1 MITTKTPLCTM
12 IHKKTENSTPEIN
25 LFPIQGK
32 NIELSFNGDRIS
44 SDGGLLLLR
53 ELDSQLNLLSSVSN
67 CIHDERDQRYIDH
80 SVKELLTQ
88 RVFQIA
94 AGYED
99 CNDCNDL
106 REDMIFK
113 MCAGRLPQSDN
124 DLASQPTMSRLEN
137 TVTKTDLFRLGE
149 CLVDMFINSYSK
161 APSVII
167 LDCDDTN
174 NDTYGQQELTLFN
187 NYYNEYCY
195 MPLHI
200 YEGLSGKLI
209 TTILKPGRRNKQANV
224 ARLLRKLISYLR
236 VKWPR
241 TKIIV
246 RGDSHF
252 ASTDFMDWTESR
264 SNIGFITGL
273 AGNAK
278 LHELAQV
285 TIESAQREFNQ
296 YQKPVKRY
304 HSFMYKAG
312 SWENYQR
319 VIVKVEVSTMGT
331 NIRYIVTSLTDFR
344 TRDLYEK
351 GYCAR
356 GSAELRIK
364 DHKLYLKS
372 DRSSCTK
379 FTANQFRLF
388 LHSIAYI
395 LIHTLQ
401 KQVLKG
407 SEYANATMKTIQLK
421 IIKTAAWVKEMKTKI
436 KIELPQFCTTK
447 NEQIKGFEM
456 LIMLRT

>member
-1 MITTKTPLCTM
+1 M
-12 IHKKTENSTPEIN
+12 IHKNTENSTQELN
-25 LFPIQGK
+25 LFPIKGR
-32 NIELSFNGDRIS
+32 NIELSFSGDRIS

-53 ELDSQLNLLSSVSN
+53 ELDSQLNLLSSASN
-67 CIHDERDQRYIDH
+67 CIHDERDPRYIDH

-99 CNDCNDL
+99 CSDCNDL

-149 CLVDMFINSYSK
+149 CLVDIFINSYSK

-174 NDTYGQQELTLFN
+174 NDTYGQQELALFN

-209 TTILKPGRRNKQANV
+209 TTILKPGRRNKQANI
-224 ARLLRKLISYLR
+224 ARLLQKLVLYLR
-236 VKWPR
+236 AQWPK

-252 ASTDFMDWTESR
+252 ASQDFMDWTWIQP
-264 SNIGFITGL
+264 NVDFITGL
-273 AGNAK
+273 TGNAK

-285 TIESAQREFNQ
+285 TIESAQREFIQ

-319 VIVKVEVSTMGT
+319 IIVKVEVSTMGT
-331 NIRYIVTSLTDFR
+331 NIRYIVTSLADFR

-356 GSAELRIK
+356 GSMELRIK

-388 LHSIAYI
+388 LHSMAYI

-401 KQVLKG
+401 KQILKG

-421 IIKTAAWVKEMKTKI
+421 IIKTAAWVKEMKTRI
-436 KIELPQFCTTK
+436 KIELPQFCPTK
-447 NEQIKGFEM
+447 DEQIKGFKM

>member
-1 MITTKTPLCTM
+1 MIDKN
-12 IHKKTENSTPEIN
+12 TENSTQELN
-25 LFPIQGK
+25 LFPIKGR
-32 NIELSFNGDRIS
+32 NIELSFSGDRIS

-53 ELDSQLNLLSSVSN
+53 ELDSQLNLLSSASN
-67 CIHDERDQRYIDH
+67 CIHDERDPRYIDH

-99 CNDCNDL
+99 CSDCNDL

-149 CLVDMFINSYSK
+149 CLVDIFINSYSK

-174 NDTYGQQELTLFN
+174 NDTYGQQELALFN

-209 TTILKPGRRNKQANV
+209 TTILKPGRRNKQANI
-224 ARLLRKLISYLR
+224 ARLLQKLVLYLR
-236 VKWPR
+236 AQWPK

-252 ASTDFMDWTESR
+252 ASQDFMDWTWIQP
-264 SNIGFITGL
+264 NVDFITGL
-273 AGNAK
+273 TGNAK

-285 TIESAQREFNQ
+285 TIESAQREFIQ

-312 SWENYQR
+312 SWENYHR
-319 VIVKVEVSTMGT
+319 VIVKVEVGTMGT
-331 NIRYIVTSLTDFR
+331 NIRYIVTSLADFR

-356 GSAELRIK
+356 GSMELRIK

-388 LHSIAYI
+388 LHSMAYI

-401 KQVLKG
+401 KQILKG

-421 IIKTAAWVKEMKTKI
+421 IIKTAAWVKEMKTRI
-436 KIELPQFCTTK
+436 KIELPQFCPTK
-447 NEQIKGFEM
+447 DEQIKGFKM

>member
-1 MITTKTPLCTM
+1 MID
-12 IHKKTENSTPEIN
+12 KKTEITTSEIS

-32 NIELSFNGDRIS
+32 NIDLSFSGDRIS

-53 ELDSQLNLLSSVSN
+53 ELDYQLNLLSSASN
-67 CIHDERDQRYIDH
+67 CIRDERDQRYIDH

-113 MCAGRLPQSDN
+113 LCAGRLPQNGN

-137 TVTKTDLFRLGE
+137 SVTKTDLFRLGKL
-149 CLVDMFINSYSK
+149 LVDTFINSYSTV
-161 APSVII
+161 PSVII

-174 NDTYGQQELTLFN
+174 NDTYGQQELALFN
-187 NYYNEYCY
+187 TFYNEHCY
-195 MPLHI
+195 MPIHI
-200 YEGLSGKLI
+200 YEGLSGKLV
-209 TTILKPGRRNKQANV
+209 TTILRPGRRNKQANI
-224 ARLLRKLISYLR
+224 ARLLQKLISYLR
-236 VKWPR
+236 VQWPK

-252 ASTDFMDWTESR
+252 ASQDFMDWTCIQ
-264 SNIGFITGL
+264 SNLSFITGL

-278 LHELAQV
+278 LHELSNITV
-285 TIESAQREFNQ
+285 ESAQREFDRYKN
-296 YQKPVKRY
+296 PVKRY

-312 SWENYQR
+312 SWERYQR
-319 VIVKVEVSTMGT
+319 VIVKVEVTSMGT
-331 NIRYIVTSLTDFR
+331 NIRYIVTNLNDFR
-344 TRDLYEK
+344 ARDLYEK

-356 GSAELRIK
+356 GSMELRIK

-372 DRSSCTK
+372 DRSSCSK
-379 FTANQFRLF
+379 FEANQFRLF
-388 LHSIAYI
+388 LHSMAYI

-407 SEYANATMKTIQLK
+407 TEYANATMKTIQLK

-436 KIELPQFCTTK
+436 RIELPQFCPTK
-447 NEQIKGFEM
+447 IEQIKGFEILM
-456 LIMLRT
+456 LLRT

>member
-1 MITTKTPLCTM
+1 MID
-12 IHKKTENSTPEIN
+12 KKTEISTPEIN

-53 ELDSQLNLLSSVSN
+53 ELDSQLNILTSASN
-67 CIHDERDQRYIDH
+67 CIRDERDQRYTDH
-80 SVKELLTQ
+80 TIKELLTQ

-137 TVTKTDLFRLGE
+137 TVTKTDLFRLGK
-149 CLVDMFINSYSK
+149 CLIDGFVNSYSK

-174 NDTYGQQELTLFN
+174 NDTYGQQELALFN

-209 TTILKPGRRNKQANV
+209 TTILKPGRRNKQVNV
-224 ARLLRKLISYLR
+224 ARLLQRLVSYLR
-236 VKWPR
+236 AQCPE

-252 ASTDFMDWTESR
+252 ASKDFMDWT
-264 SNIGFITGL
+264 SNQFNVGFITGL
-273 AGNAK
+273 TGNSK
-278 LHELAQV
+278 LNELARV
-285 TIESAQREFNQ
+285 TIESAQREYNQ
-296 YQKPVKRY
+296 YHKAVKRY
-304 HSFMYKAG
+304 HSFMYKAE
-312 SWENYQR
+312 SWVNYQR
-319 VIVKVEVSTMGT
+319 VIVKVEVSAMGT
-331 NIRYIVTSLTDFR
+331 NIRYVVTDLKEFR

-356 GSAELRIK
+356 GSMELRIK

-388 LHSIAYI
+388 LHSMAYI

-401 KQVLKG
+401 KQVLNG
-407 SEYANATMKTIQLK
+407 TEYANATMKTIQNK

-436 KIELPQFCTTK
+436 KIELPRFCPTK
-447 NEQIKGFEM
+447 EEQINGYKM

>member
-1 MITTKTPLCTM
+1 MINKS
-12 IHKKTENSTPEIN
+12 IKNSTHELN
-25 LFPIQGK
+25 LFGIK
-32 NIELSFNGDRIS
+32 DKRIELNFSGDRIS

-53 ELDSQLNLLSSVSN
+53 ELDNQLNLLSSASN
-67 CIHDERDQRYIDH
+67 CLHDGRDQRYIDH

-99 CNDCNDL
+99 CNDCDDL
-106 REDMIFK
+106 RSDMIFK
-113 MCAGRLPQSDN
+113 LCAGRLPQSDN

-137 TVTKTDLFRLGE
+137 SVTNTDLLCLGKY
-149 CLVDMFINSYSK
+149 LVDVFINSYSK

-174 NDTYGQQELTLFN
+174 NDTYGQQELAIFN

-209 TTILKPGRRNKQANV
+209 TTILKPGRRNKQVNV
-224 ARLLRKLISYLR
+224 ARLLKKLIKHLR
-236 VKWPR
+236 LQWPD

-252 ASTDFMDWTESR
+252 ASQDFMDWTL
-264 SNIGFITGL
+264 NQPKVGFITGL

-278 LHELAQV
+278 LHELAKV
-285 TIESAQREFNQ
+285 TSESAEREFKQ

-312 SWENYQR
+312 SWESYQR
-319 VIVKVEVSTMGT
+319 VIVKVEVSFMGT
-331 NIRYIVTSLTDFR
+331 NIRYIVTNMNDFR
-344 TRDLYEK
+344 ARDLYEK

-372 DRSSCTK
+372 DRSSCSK

-388 LHSIAYI
+388 LHSMAYI

-401 KQVLKG
+401 KEVLKE

-447 NEQIKGFEM
+447 NEQIKGYER
-456 LIMLRT
+456 LIILRT

>member
-1 MITTKTPLCTM
+1 MIDK
-12 IHKKTENSTPEIN
+12 NPEITAPKLN
-25 LFPIQGK
+25 LFSIQGK
-32 NIELSFNGDRIS
+32 DIELSFSGDRIS

-53 ELDSQLNLLSSVSN
+53 EVDNQLNLLSSASK
-67 CIHDERDQRYIDH
+67 CILDERDKRYIDH
-80 SVKELLTQ
+80 SVKELLKQ

-106 REDMIFK
+106 HEDMIFK
-113 MCAGRLPQSDN
+113 LCAGRLPQSEN

-137 TVTKTDLFRLGE
+137 TVTKTDLFRLGKF
-149 CLVDMFINSYSK
+149 LVDNFINSYSTV
-161 APSVII
+161 PSVII
-167 LDCDDTN
+167 LDCDDAN
-174 NDTYGQQELTLFN
+174 NDIYGQQELALFN
-187 NYYNEYCY
+187 NFYNEHCY
-195 MPLHI
+195 MPIHI
-200 YEGLSGKLI
+200 YEGLSGKLV
-209 TTILKPGRRNKQANV
+209 TTILRPGRRNKQANI
-224 ARLLRKLISYLR
+224 ARLLQKLVLYLR
-236 VKWPR
+236 VQWPK

-252 ASTDFMDWTESR
+252 ASQDFMDWTWIQP
-264 SNIGFITGL
+264 NLGFITGL

-278 LHELAQV
+278 LHELSHV
-285 TIESAQREFNQ
+285 TVESAQREFNR
-296 YQKPVKRY
+296 YQNPVKRY

-312 SWENYQR
+312 SWESYQR
-319 VIVKVEVSTMGT
+319 VIVKVEVNSMGT
-331 NIRYIVTSLTDFR
+331 IIRYIVTNLNDFR
-344 TRDLYEK
+344 ARDLCEK
-351 GYCAR
+351 GYCER
-356 GSAELRIK
+356 YSMELRIK

-388 LHSIAYI
+388 LHSLAYI

-407 SEYANATMKTIQLK
+407 SEYANATMKTIKLK

-436 KIELPQFCTTK
+436 RIELPQCCPTR

-456 LIMLRT
+456 LMLLRT

>member
-1 MITTKTPLCTM
+1 MID
-12 IHKKTENSTPEIN
+12 KKTEITASEIS

-32 NIELSFNGDRIS
+32 NIDLSFSGDRIS

-53 ELDSQLNLLSSVSN
+53 ELESQLNLLSSASN
-67 CIHDERDQRYIDH
+67 CINDERDQRYIDH

-106 REDMIFK
+106 SEDMIFK
-113 MCAGRLPQSDN
+113 LCAGRLPQNGN

-137 TVTKTDLFRLGE
+137 AVTRTDLFRLGKL
-149 CLVDMFINSYSK
+149 LVDTFINSYSNV
-161 APSVII
+161 PSVII

-174 NDTYGQQELTLFN
+174 NDIYGQQELALFN
-187 NYYNEYCY
+187 TFYNEHCY
-195 MPLHI
+195 MPIHI

-209 TTILKPGRRNKQANV
+209 TTILRPGRRNKQANI
-224 ARLLRKLISYLR
+224 ARLLQKLISYLR
-236 VKWPR
+236 VQWPK

-252 ASTDFMDWTESR
+252 ASQDFMDWTCIQPNLS
-264 SNIGFITGL
+264 FITGL

-278 LHELAQV
+278 LHELSQITV
-285 TIESAQREFNQ
+285 ESAQREFNR
-296 YQKPVKRY
+296 YQNSVKRY

-312 SWENYQR
+312 SWERYQR
-319 VIVKVEVSTMGT
+319 VIVKVEVTSMGN
-331 NIRYIVTSLTDFR
+331 NIRYIVTNLNDFR
-344 TRDLYEK
+344 ARDLYEK

-356 GSAELRIK
+356 GSMELRIK

-372 DRSSCTK
+372 DRSSCSK
-379 FTANQFRLF
+379 FEANQFRLF
-388 LHSIAYI
+388 LHSMAYI
-395 LIHTLQ
+395 LIHTLK

-407 SEYANATMKTIQLK
+407 TEYANATMKTIQLK

-436 KIELPQFCTTK
+436 RIELPQFCPTK
-447 NEQIKGFEM
+447 NEQCKGFEM
-456 LIMLRT
+456 LMLLRT

>member
-1 MITTKTPLCTM
+1 MIDKN
-12 IHKKTENSTPEIN
+12 TENSTQELN
-25 LFPIQGK
+25 LFPIKGK
-32 NIELSFNGDRIS
+32 NIELSFNGDRVS

-53 ELDSQLNLLSSVSN
+53 ELDSQLNLLSSASN
-67 CIHDERDQRYIDH
+67 CIRDERDHRYLDH
-80 SVKELLTQ
+80 SVKELLRQ

-99 CNDCNDL
+99 CNDCNNL

-149 CLVDMFINSYSK
+149 CLVDVFISSYSE

-174 NDTYGQQELTLFN
+174 NDTYGQQELALFN
-187 NYYNEYCY
+187 NYYNEHCY
-195 MPLHI
+195 MPIHI
-200 YEGLSGKLI
+200 YEGLSGKLV
-209 TTILKPGRRNKQANV
+209 TTILRPGRRNKQANI
-224 ARLLRKLISYLR
+224 ARLLQKLISYLR
-236 VKWPR
+236 VKWPK

-252 ASTDFMDWTESR
+252 ASQDFMDWTR
-264 SNIGFITGL
+264 IQPNVDFITGL
-273 AGNAK
+273 AGNAI
-278 LHELAQV
+278 LHELARV
-285 TIESAQREFNQ
+285 TIESAQREFNK
-296 YQKPVKRY
+296 YQNPVKRY

-319 VIVKVEVSTMGT
+319 VIVKVEVNSMGT
-331 NIRYIVTSLTDFR
+331 NIRYIVTSLNDFR
-344 TRDLYEK
+344 ARDLYEK

-356 GSAELRIK
+356 GSMELRIK

-388 LHSIAYI
+388 LHSMAYI

-421 IIKTAAWVKEMKTKI
+421 IIKTAAWVKEMKTRI
-436 KIELPQFCTTK
+436 KIELPQFCPTR

-456 LIMLRT
+456 FMLLRT

>member
-1 MITTKTPLCTM
+1 MINK
-12 IHKKTENSTPEIN
+12 ITENFPNELT
-25 LFPIQGK
+25 LFPIK
-32 NIELSFNGDRIS
+32 DRNIELSFSGDRMS

-53 ELDSQLNLLSSVSN
+53 ELDNQLNLLSSASN
-67 CIHDERDQRYIDH
+67 CIFDGRDLRYIDY

-106 REDMIFK
+106 REDMVLK
-113 MCAGRLPQSDN
+113 LCAGRLPKSDN
-124 DLASQPTMSRLEN
+124 DLASQPTISRLEN
-137 TVTKTDLFRLGE
+137 TVTKTDLFRLGK
-149 CLVDMFINSYSK
+149 CLIDSFVNSYSK

-174 NDTYGQQELTLFN
+174 NDIYGQQELALFN

-209 TTILKPGRRNKQANV
+209 TTILKPGRRNKQVNV
-224 ARLLRKLISYLR
+224 ARLLQRLVSYLR
-236 VKWPR
+236 AQWPE

-252 ASTDFMDWTESR
+252 ASKDFMDWT
-264 SNIGFITGL
+264 SNQFNVGFITGL
-273 AGNAK
+273 TGNAK
-278 LHELAQV
+278 LNELARM
-285 TIESAQREFNQ
+285 TIESAQREYNQ

-304 HSFMYKAG
+304 HSFMYKAE
-312 SWENYQR
+312 SWVNYQR

-331 NIRYIVTSLTDFR
+331 NIRYIVTDLKEFR

-356 GSAELRIK
+356 GSMELRIK

-388 LHSIAYI
+388 LHSMAYI

-407 SEYANATMKTIQLK
+407 TEYANATMKTIQNK

-436 KIELPQFCTTK
+436 KIELPRFCPTK
-447 NEQIKGFEM
+447 EEQINGYKM

>member
-1 MITTKTPLCTM
+1 M
-12 IHKKTENSTPEIN
+12 IHKYTENFTSELN
-25 LFPIQGK
+25 LFPIKGK
-32 NIELSFNGDRIS
+32 NIELSFSGDRIS

-53 ELDSQLNLLSSVSN
+53 ELDSQLNLLSSASD

-80 SVKELLTQ
+80 SVKELLRQ

-113 MCAGRLPQSDN
+113 MCAGRLPQSEN

-137 TVTKTDLFRLGE
+137 TVKKTDLFRLGKF
-149 CLVDMFINSYSK
+149 LVDVFISSYSE

-174 NDTYGQQELTLFN
+174 NDTYGQQELALFN
-187 NYYNEYCY
+187 NFYNEHCY
-195 MPLHI
+195 MPIHI
-200 YEGLSGKLI
+200 YEGLSGKLV
-209 TTILKPGRRNKQANV
+209 TTILRPGRRNKQVNI
-224 ARLLRKLISYLR
+224 ARLLQKLISYLR
-236 VKWPR
+236 VKWPK

-252 ASTDFMDWTESR
+252 ASQDFMDWACIHSKVD
-264 SNIGFITGL
+264 FITGL
-273 AGNAK
+273 AGNAI
-278 LHELAQV
+278 LHELAKV

-304 HSFMYKAG
+304 HSFMYKAR

-319 VIVKVEVSTMGT
+319 VIVKVEVTTMGT
-331 NIRYIVTSLTDFR
+331 NIRYIVTSLSDYR

-356 GSAELRIK
+356 GSMELRIK

-388 LHSIAYI
+388 LHSMAYI

-421 IIKTAAWVKEMKTKI
+421 IIKTAAWVKEMKTRI
-436 KIELPQFCTTK
+436 KIELPQFCPTR

-456 LIMLRT
+456 LMMLRT

>member
-1 MITTKTPLCTM
+1 MID
-12 IHKKTENSTPEIN
+12 KKNEISAQELN
-25 LFPIQGK
+25 LFPLQGK
-32 NIELSFNGDRIS
+32 NIELSFSGDRIS

-53 ELDSQLNLLSSVSN
+53 ELDSQLNLLFSASN
-67 CIHDERDQRYIDH
+67 CIHDERDQRYVDH
-80 SVKELLTQ
+80 SIKELLTQ

-137 TVTKTDLFRLGE
+137 AVTKTDLFRLGE
-149 CLVDMFINSYSK
+149 CLVDVFVNSYSK

-174 NDTYGQQELTLFN
+174 NDTYGQQELAIFN
-187 NYYNEYCY
+187 TYYNEYCY

-224 ARLLRKLISYLR
+224 ARLLKKLVLYLR
-236 VKWPR
+236 AQWPK

-252 ASTDFMDWTESR
+252 SSQDFMDWTR
-264 SNIGFITGL
+264 TQSNVDFITGL
-273 AGNAK
+273 TGNSK
-278 LHELAQV
+278 LHDLAQV
-285 TIESAQREFNQ
+285 TVESAEREFKQ
-296 YQKPVKRY
+296 YQRPVKRY

-331 NIRYIVTSLTDFR
+331 NIRYIVTSLIDFR

-356 GSAELRIK
+356 GSMELRIK
-364 DHKLYLKS
+364 DHKLYLQS

-388 LHSIAYI
+388 LHSMAYI

-401 KQVLKG
+401 KEVLKE
-407 SEYANATMKTIQLK
+407 SEYANATMKTIQIK

-436 KIELPQFCTTK
+436 KIELPRFCTTK
-447 NEQIKGFEM
+447 SEQVRGYES

>member
-1 MITTKTPLCTM
+1 MIYKN
-12 IHKKTENSTPEIN
+12 TENFAPGLN
-25 LFPIQGK
+25 LFPIKGRH
-32 NIELSFNGDRIS
+32 IELSYSGDRIS

-53 ELDSQLNLLSSVSN
+53 ELDSQLNLLSSASN
-67 CIHDERDQRYIDH
+67 CIQDARDHRYIDH
-80 SVKELLTQ
+80 SIKELLTQ

-113 MCAGRLPQSDN
+113 ICAGRLPQSDN

-137 TVTKTDLFRLGE
+137 TVTRTDLFRLGK
-149 CLVDMFINSYSK
+149 CLVDIFISSYSK
-161 APSVII
+161 TPSIII
-167 LDCDDTN
+167 LDCDDTD
-174 NDTYGQQELTLFN
+174 NDTYGQQELALFN
-187 NYYNEYCY
+187 NFYNEHCY
-195 MPLHI
+195 MPIHI
-200 YEGLSGKLI
+200 YEGLSGKLV
-209 TTILKPGRRNKQANV
+209 TTILRPGRRNKQVNI
-224 ARLLRKLISYLR
+224 ARLLQKLVSYLR
-236 VKWPR
+236 MKWPK

-252 ASTDFMDWTESR
+252 ESKDFMDWTGTQ
-264 SNIGFITGL
+264 SNVGFITGL

-278 LHELAQV
+278 LHELAQI

-319 VIVKVEVSTMGT
+319 VIVKVEVTSMGT

-356 GSAELRIK
+356 GSMELRIK

-388 LHSIAYI
+388 LHSMAYI

-401 KQVLKG
+401 KEVLKG

-447 NEQIKGFEM
+447 TEQIRGYER
-456 LIMLRT
+456 LIILRT

>member
-1 MITTKTPLCTM
+1 MIYKN
-12 IHKKTENSTPEIN
+12 TENSTQELN
-25 LFPIQGK
+25 LFPIEGK

-53 ELDSQLNLLSSVSN
+53 ELDSQLNLLSSASN
-67 CIHDERDQRYIDH
+67 CIHDDRDQRYTDH
-80 SVKELLTQ
+80 TIKELLTQ

-124 DLASQPTMSRLEN
+124 DLASQSTMSRLEN
-137 TVTKTDLFRLGE
+137 TVTMTDLFRLGE
-149 CLVDMFINSYSK
+149 CLVDLFVNSYSK

-174 NDTYGQQELTLFN
+174 NDTYGQQELALFN

-224 ARLLRKLISYLR
+224 ARLLQKLISYLR
-236 VKWPR
+236 LQWPD

-252 ASTDFMDWTESR
+252 ASQDFMDWASIQP
-264 SNIGFITGL
+264 NVDFITGL
-273 AGNAK
+273 TANAK

-304 HSFMYKAG
+304 HSFLYKAG

-331 NIRYIVTSLTDFR
+331 NIRYIVTSLADFR

-356 GSAELRIK
+356 GSMELRIK

-388 LHSIAYI
+388 LHSMAYI

-401 KQVLKG
+401 KKVLKG
-407 SEYANATMKTIQLK
+407 TEYANATMKTIQIK
-421 IIKTAAWVKEMKTKI
+421 IIKTAAWVKELKTKI

-447 NEQIKGFEM
+447 DEQIKGFER
-456 LIMLRT
+456 LIALRT

>member
-1 MITTKTPLCTM
+1 MIDKN
-12 IHKKTENSTPEIN
+12 TENFPNELT
-25 LFPIQGK
+25 LFPIKGRDIK
-32 NIELSFNGDRIS
+32 LSFSGDRIS

-53 ELDSQLNLLSSVSN
+53 EIDRVLNLLSSASQ
-67 CIHDERDQRYIDH
+67 CILDSRDERYIDH
-80 SVKELLTQ
+80 TVKELLTQ

-106 REDMIFK
+106 RGDMILK
-113 MCAGRLPQSDN
+113 ICTNRLPHSDN

-137 TVTKTDLFRLGE
+137 SVTKSDLFRLGKY
-149 CLVDMFINSYSK
+149 LVDHFMGSYSE
-161 APSVII
+161 PPPVII

-174 NDTYGQQELTLFN
+174 NDTYGQQELALFN

-224 ARLLRKLISYLR
+224 AKLLQKLVFYLR
-236 VKWPR
+236 ARWPK

-252 ASTDFMDWTESR
+252 ASQAIMDWASIQP
-264 SNIGFITGL
+264 NVGFITGL
-273 AGNAK
+273 TGNVK
-278 LHELAQV
+278 LHELARV

-331 NIRYIVTSLTDFR
+331 NIRYIVTSLNDFR

-356 GSAELRIK
+356 GSMELRIK

-388 LHSIAYI
+388 LHSIAYV

-401 KQVLKG
+401 KEVLKG
-407 SEYANATMKTIQLK
+407 TEYANATMKTIQLK

-447 NEQIKGFEM
+447 DEQVRGYER

>member
-1 MITTKTPLCTM
+1 M
-12 IHKKTENSTPEIN
+12 IHKNTENFTPELN
-25 LFPIQGK
+25 LFPIKGK
-32 NIELSFNGDRIS
+32 NIELSFSGDRIS

-53 ELDSQLNLLSSVSN
+53 ELDSQLNLLSSASN

-80 SVKELLTQ
+80 SVKELLRQ

-113 MCAGRLPQSDN
+113 MCVGRLPQSEN

-137 TVTKTDLFRLGE
+137 TVKKTDLFRLGKF
-149 CLVDMFINSYSK
+149 LVDVFISSYSE

-174 NDTYGQQELTLFN
+174 NDTYGQQELALFN
-187 NYYNEYCY
+187 NFYNEHCY
-195 MPLHI
+195 MPIHI
-200 YEGLSGKLI
+200 YEGLSGKLV
-209 TTILKPGRRNKQANV
+209 TTILRPGRRNKQANI
-224 ARLLRKLISYLR
+224 ARLLQKLISYLR
-236 VKWPR
+236 VKWPK

-252 ASTDFMDWTESR
+252 ASQDFMDWTWIQP
-264 SNIGFITGL
+264 NVDFITGL
-273 AGNAK
+273 AGNAI
-278 LHELAQV
+278 LHELARV
-285 TIESAQREFNQ
+285 TIESAQREFNK
-296 YQKPVKRY
+296 YQNPVKRY

-319 VIVKVEVSTMGT
+319 VIVKVEVNSIGT
-331 NIRYIVTSLTDFR
+331 NIRYIVTSLNDFR
-344 TRDLYEK
+344 ARDLYEK

-356 GSAELRIK
+356 GSMELRIK

-388 LHSIAYI
+388 LHSMAYI

-407 SEYANATMKTIQLK
+407 SAYANATMKTIQLK

-436 KIELPQFCTTK
+436 KIELPQFCPTR

-456 LIMLRT
+456 LMLLRT

>member
-1 MITTKTPLCTM
+1 MID
-12 IHKKTENSTPEIN
+12 KKTEFSASEIS

-32 NIELSFNGDRIS
+32 NIDLSFSGDRIS

-53 ELDSQLNLLSSVSN
+53 ELDNQLNLLSSASN
-67 CIHDERDQRYIDH
+67 CIHDERDQRYVDH
-80 SVKELLTQ
+80 SIKELLTQ

-106 REDMIFK
+106 RADMIFK
-113 MCAGRLPQSDN
+113 MCANRLPQSDN

-137 TVTKTDLFRLGE
+137 TVTKTDLFRLGKL
-149 CLVDMFINSYSK
+149 LVDTFICSYSTV
-161 APSVII
+161 PSVII

-174 NDTYGQQELTLFN
+174 NDTYGQQELALFN
-187 NYYNEYCY
+187 NFYNEHCY
-195 MPLHI
+195 MPIHI
-200 YEGLSGKLI
+200 YEGLSGKLV
-209 TTILKPGRRNKQANV
+209 TTILRPGRRNKQANI
-224 ARLLRKLISYLR
+224 ARLLQKLISYLR
-236 VKWPR
+236 VQWPK

-252 ASTDFMDWTESR
+252 ASQDFMDWTCIQPNLS
-264 SNIGFITGL
+264 FITGL

-278 LHELAQV
+278 LHELSNITV
-285 TIESAQREFNQ
+285 ESAKREFDRYKN
-296 YQKPVKRY
+296 PVKRY

-312 SWENYQR
+312 SWERYQR
-319 VIVKVEVSTMGT
+319 VIVKVEVTLMGT
-331 NIRYIVTSLTDFR
+331 NIRYIVTNLYDFR

-356 GSAELRIK
+356 GSMELRIK

-388 LHSIAYI
+388 LHSMAYI

-436 KIELPQFCTTK
+436 RIELPQFCPTK

-456 LIMLRT
+456 LLMLRT

>member
-1 MITTKTPLCTM
+1 MIYKN
-12 IHKKTENSTPEIN
+12 TENFAPGLN
-25 LFPIQGK
+25 LFPIKGRH
-32 NIELSFNGDRIS
+32 IELSYSGDRIS

-53 ELDSQLNLLSSVSN
+53 ELDSQLNLLLSASN
-67 CIHDERDQRYIDH
+67 CIQDARDHRYIDH
-80 SVKELLTQ
+80 SIKELLTQ

-99 CNDCNDL
+99 CNDCDDL
-106 REDMIFK
+106 REDMILK

-137 TVTKTDLFRLGE
+137 TVTRTDLFRLGK
-149 CLVDMFINSYSK
+149 CLVDIFISSYSK
-161 APSVII
+161 TPSVII
-167 LDCDDTN
+167 LDCDDTD
-174 NDTYGQQELTLFN
+174 NDTYGQQELALFN
-187 NYYNEYCY
+187 NFYNEHCY
-195 MPLHI
+195 MPIHI
-200 YEGLSGKLI
+200 YEGLSGKLV
-209 TTILKPGRRNKQANV
+209 TTILRPGRRNKQVNV
-224 ARLLRKLISYLR
+224 AGLLQKLVSYLR
-236 VKWPR
+236 MKWPE

-252 ASTDFMDWTESR
+252 ESKDFMDWTGTQ
-264 SNIGFITGL
+264 SNVGFITGL

-278 LHELAQV
+278 LHELAQI

-319 VIVKVEVSTMGT
+319 VIVKVEVTSMGT

-356 GSAELRIK
+356 GSMELRIK

-388 LHSIAYI
+388 LHSMAYI

-401 KQVLKG
+401 KEVLKG

-447 NEQIKGFEM
+447 TEQIRGYER
-456 LIMLRT
+456 LIILRT

>member
-1 MITTKTPLCTM
+1 MID
-12 IHKKTENSTPEIN
+12 KKTEITTPELN
-25 LFPIQGK
+25 LFPIHGK
-32 NIELSFNGDRIS
+32 NIELSFSGDRIS

-53 ELDSQLNLLSSVSN
+53 ELDSQLNLLSSVSK
-67 CIHDERDQRYIDH
+67 CILDGRDKRYVDH
-80 SVKELLTQ
+80 SVKELLIQ

-106 REDMIFK
+106 REDMVLK
-113 MCAGRLPQSDN
+113 LCAGRLPQSDN

-137 TVTKTDLFRLGE
+137 TVTKTDLFRLGK
-149 CLVDMFINSYSK
+149 CLIDSFINSYSK
-161 APSVII
+161 APLVII

-174 NDTYGQQELTLFN
+174 NDTYGQQELALFN

-209 TTILKPGRRNKQANV
+209 TTILKPGRRNKQVNI
-224 ARLLRKLISYLR
+224 ARLLQKLVSYLR
-236 VKWPR
+236 AQWPE

-252 ASTDFMDWTESR
+252 ASKDFMDWA
-264 SNIGFITGL
+264 SNQLNVGFITGL
-273 AGNAK
+273 TGNAK
-278 LHELAQV
+278 LHELANV

-304 HSFMYKAG
+304 HSFMYKAE
-312 SWENYQR
+312 SWENHQR
-319 VIVKVEVSTMGT
+319 IIVKVEVSTMGT
-331 NIRYIVTSLTDFR
+331 NIRYIVTDQQDYR

-356 GSAELRIK
+356 GSMELRIK

-372 DRSSCTK
+372 DRSSCKK

-388 LHSIAYI
+388 LHSMAYI

-407 SEYANATMKTIQLK
+407 SEYANATMKTFQNK
-421 IIKTAAWVKEMKTKI
+421 IIKTAAWVKEMKTRI
-436 KIELPQFCTTK
+436 KIELPRFCPTK
-447 NEQIKGFEM
+447 EEQIKGFEM
-456 LIMLRT
+456 LMLLRT